1 MSLPQVVSTKLTH
14 IPSASALHVRVY
26 HHHRLRGG
34 AVLEE
39 EVHGLVGP
47 VLPEQVPSPM
57 VLHCPARVL
66 GFIVDTSAYINNL
79 LPVYRADTCSDWL
92 QRYAVTCE
100 FKPEANLNRHQLC
113 YADALHLRLRIVRI
127 HCVGW

>member
-39 EVHGLVGP
+39 EVHGLVGL
-47 VLPEQVPSPM
+47 VLPEQIPSSV
-57 VLHCPARVL
+57 VLHCAARVL
-66 GFIVDTSAYINNL
+66 GFIIDTSKY
-79 LPVYRADTCSDWL
+79 V
-92 QRYAVTCE
+92 
-100 FKPEANLNRHQLC
+100 HQPS
-113 YADALHLRLRIVRI
+113 ARLS
-127 HCVGW
+127 C